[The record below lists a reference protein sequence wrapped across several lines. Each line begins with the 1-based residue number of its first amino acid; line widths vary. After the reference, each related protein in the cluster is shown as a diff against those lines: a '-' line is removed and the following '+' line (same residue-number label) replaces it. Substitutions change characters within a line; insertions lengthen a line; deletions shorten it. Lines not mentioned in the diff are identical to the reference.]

1 MRISSGTLWSGLFF
15 LCCLLV
21 LAGCDSTDPDP
32 DPAPPEDVL
41 TLQDVEG
48 LKNVASYPVGV
59 AIASDKIIQAGHQA
73 IINHAFNNITAEWE
87 MKMNPISVGPGT
99 YSWDRPDGL
108 VVFAEA
114 NGLNV
119 HGHTLIWHT
128 TTPAWI
134 QNYTGDNAEFEAAI
148 ERYITDV
155 VTRYK
160 GRVASWDVVNEV
172 FEDGSGALRQSEFQ
186 QRMGDDFVARL
197 FEYAHAADPDALLFY
212 NDYGTIWDG
221 AKRQAMLN
229 MVDDLLARGIPIHGV
244 GLQMHITID
253 FPAMSEIVAT
263 MQAISDRGLKVHI
276 SELDVRVNPNGDISS
291 LTTARSEAQK
301 ARIKELIQA
310 FNNLPEE
317 HQFAVTLWGVRDSES
332 WLIDFWGN
340 PEWPL
345 LFNDLFNPKPAYVG
359 FLEALQETD

>member
-1 MRISSGTLWSGLFF
+1 MRTKITPFVLLLSV
-15 LCCLLV
+15 CL
-21 LAGCDSTDPDP
+21 ATSCDSTSSNTEM
-32 DPAPPEDVL
+32 PADQL
-41 TLQDVEG
+41 TLQDVAG
-48 LKNVASYPVGV
+48 LKTVAPYPIGV
-59 AIASDKIIQAGHQA
+59 ATGTDKIIQAGHQA

-87 MKMNPISVGPGT
+87 MKMNPISTGVST
-99 YSWDRPDGL
+99 YDWRRPDAI
-108 VVFAEA
+108 VNFAEE
-114 NGLNV
+114 NGFGV

-134 QNYTGDNAEFEAAI
+134 QNYTGDDNAFEEAV

-155 VTRYK
+155 MTRYK

-212 NDYGTIWDG
+212 NDYGTIWDS

-253 FPAMSEIVAT
+253 FPAISEIVAT

-276 SELDVRVNPNGDISS
+276 SELDVRVNPDGDISR

-301 ARIKELIQA
+301 ARVKELIQA

-317 HQFAVTLWGVRDSES
+317 HRFAVTMWGVRDSES
-332 WLIDFWGN
+332 WLINFWGN

-345 LFNDLFNPKPAYVG
+345 LFDDLFNPKPAYVG
-359 FLEALQETD
+359 FLEALQEAG